1 MCNAVVAELE
11 VSMSY
16 TYKAAD
22 FEKMYSSIFM
32 F

>member
-1 MCNAVVAELE
+1 MCNVVVAEPE

-22 FEKMYSSIFM
+22 FEKMYSLIYM